1 MSLRE
6 LRRQVGQLAI
16 VGFPG
21 HEVPADLKRFAA
33 TFDLGGVIYFAR
45 NIAEPAQVRELSRE
59 SASLQRDWPL
69 WISVDQEGGRVAR
82 LRRPFTEWP
91 PMNTLG
97 RSGDLAL
104 ARAFAGALA
113 AELRAVGI
121 NLDYTPVLDIHTN
134 PKNPIIGDRAF
145 GTDAQ
150 TVADFG
156 AALIT
161 HLHEAGVVACGKHFP
176 GHGDTSTD
184 SHLELP
190 LVEHPPDRLHAVEYM
205 PFRAGIAAGL
215 ATIMTAHVLV
225 PSVDP
230 DLPATLSRAM
240 VHGVLKTALGFD
252 GLVISDDLGMKAV
265 AANWPLP
272 EAMVAALQAGCDA
285 VLLCNSTQEEQVAA
299 LEAVI
304 HAMEDGSLPQG
315 RVEDALARQWRVK
328 TRFAQAL
335 QAPPAPLTAI
345 GTDAHQRIAG
355 QMAAWL

>member
-1 MSLRE
+1 MSLRD

-21 HEVPADLKRFAA
+21 HEVPGDLKKLAA
-33 TFDLGGVIYFAR
+33 TFDVGGVIYFAR
-45 NIAEPAQVRELSRE
+45 NIAEPSQVRELSRE
-59 SASLQRDWPL
+59 SASLARDWPL
-69 WISVDQEGGRVAR
+69 WVSVDQEGGRVAR

-91 PMNTLG
+91 PMQTLG

-134 PKNPIIGDRAF
+134 AANPVIGDRAF
-145 GTDAQ
+145 GSDAQ

-156 AALIT
+156 AALIAQ
-161 HLHEAGVVACGKHFP
+161 LHESGIVACGKHFP

-184 SHLELP
+184 SHFELP
-190 LVEHPPDRLHAVEYM
+190 LVEHPPDRLAGVEFV

-230 DLPATLSRAM
+230 DLPASLSRAM
-240 VHGVLKTALGFD
+240 IQTVLKGTLGFE

-265 AANWPLP
+265 AATWPLP
-272 EAMVAALQAGCDA
+272 QAMVAALQAGCDA
-285 VLLCNSTQEEQVAA
+285 VLLCNSTQDEQVEA

-304 HAMEDGSLPQG
+304 HALEDGSLPQA

-328 TRFAQAL
+328 TQFAPLLTA
-335 QAPPAPLTAI
+335 APPGLAEV
-345 GTDAHQRIAG
+345 GREAHQRIAD